1 MFDKNPFRNHFSLL
15 MLYWIQET
23 TFLGVFWQEDRRL
36 MKMNPNGFIYF
47 LCFSAKT
54 KKMSQFNSRQK
65 ALEGEVK

>member
-23 TFLGVFWQEDRRL
+23 TFLRVFWQEDRRL

-47 LCFSAKT
+47 LCFSDKT